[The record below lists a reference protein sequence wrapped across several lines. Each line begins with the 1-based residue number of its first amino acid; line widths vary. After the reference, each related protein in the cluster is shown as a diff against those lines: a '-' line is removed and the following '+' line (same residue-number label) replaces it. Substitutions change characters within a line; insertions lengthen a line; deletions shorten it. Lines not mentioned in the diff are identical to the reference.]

1 MQVQTVGQGPHPDFS
16 IAGSTVTVDGI
27 AVDCDARQA
36 DAQIVIDI
44 SSHNGKAQ
52 EGGGG
57 YLLASIRIPPRQYT
71 EVESHAPDDSPEGEQ
86 GATREAQPLNAGR
99 VAVTVWPAI

>member
-16 IAGSTVTVDGI
+16 IAGGVVTVGGV

-36 DAQIVIDI
+36 DEQTVVDI
-44 SSHNGKAQ
+44 SSHNGTAR

-57 YLLASIRIPPRQYT
+57 YLLASIRIPPRQYA
-71 EVESHAPDDSPEGEQ
+71 EEEAPGQVDAPDDAP
-86 GATREAQPLNAGR
+86 AMNREALPLDAGR